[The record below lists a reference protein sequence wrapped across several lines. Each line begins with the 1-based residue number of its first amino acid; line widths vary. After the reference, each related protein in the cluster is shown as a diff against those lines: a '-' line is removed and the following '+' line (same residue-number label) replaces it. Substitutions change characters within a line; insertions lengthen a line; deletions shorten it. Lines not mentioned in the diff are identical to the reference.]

1 MTVPD
6 LPAGATLVTV
16 LRHGEVSGRAHV
28 MRGDQDDPLSER
40 GHAQMRA
47 VLAHL
52 EALAPHGWALD
63 AISTSPR
70 GRCRVFA
77 QDWARARNVPLQVA
91 DGFRELAFG
100 AWEGLTAM
108 EAAHQ
113 DPEGYRLFRD
123 SDGQVAPPGGE
134 SVPALRARVRA
145 SWEAWLGH
153 SQGGHKLLV
162 THAGVM
168 RALLTELVGLPPSHA
183 WRVALPEAAH
193 FQVSLLAGETPI
205 LLNLNPCVA

>member
-6 LPAGATLVTV
+6 LPSAATLVTV
-16 LRHGEVSGRAHV
+16 LRHGEVRGRAHV
-28 MRGDQDDPLSER
+28 MRGDQDDPLSKR

-47 VLAHL
+47 VLTHL
-52 EALAPHGWALD
+52 EALAPHGRAVD

-77 QDWARARNVPLQVA
+77 QDWARTRKLPLHVA

-100 AWEGLTAM
+100 AWEGLTAT
-108 EAAHQ
+108 EAAQQ

-145 SWEAWLGH
+145 SWEAWLGDPK
-153 SQGGHKLLV
+153 GGHKLLV

-168 RALLTELVGLPPSHA
+168 RALLMDLAGLPLSHA
-183 WRVALPEAAH
+183 WRIALPEAAH
-193 FQVSLLAGETPI
+193 FQISLLAGEPPI
-205 LLNLNPCVA
+205 LLNLNPCAA

>member
-1 MTVPD
+1 MSVLE
-6 LPAGATLVTV
+6 LPSDATLVTV

-28 MRGDQDDPLSER
+28 MRGGQDDPLSEL

-47 VLAHL
+47 VLTHL
-52 EALAPHGWALD
+52 EALAPHGRAVD

-77 QDWARARNVPLQVA
+77 QDWARERKVPLHVA
-91 DGFRELAFG
+91 DGFRELSFG
-100 AWEGLTAM
+100 AWEGMTAM

-113 DPEGYRLFRD
+113 DPEGYRRFRD

-145 SWEAWLGH
+145 SWGAWLGDPK
-153 SQGGHKLLV
+153 GGHKLLV

-168 RALLTELVGLPPSHA
+168 RALLMELVGLPPSHA
-183 WRVALPEAAH
+183 WRVVLPEAAH
-193 FQVSLLAGETPI
+193 FQVSLLAGEAPI
-205 LLNLNPCVA
+205 LLNLNPCAA